1 MREGSRLKKYFGDRA
16 FYKMVLAIS
25 LPMIIQNGFT
35 NFVSLL
41 DNIMVG
47 RIGTEQMSGV
57 AIANQLF
64 MVFNITIFG
73 GVSGASIFGAQYHG
87 LGDKEGVRNTFRFK
101 LILSMALTGIAIV
114 LFCFKGVELISLYL
128 SEDGTGGDL
137 VRTLSYGK
145 SYLYIMLIGLVPY
158 AIAQS
163 YASTLRDTGETRLP
177 MKAGIAA
184 VLVNLVF
191 NYILI
196 FGKFGA
202 PALGASGAAI
212 ATVIS
217 RFVETG
223 IILAAVHGKH
233 RITNIFDGIYRTLR
247 VPGMLVQKIAVTGT
261 PLLANEALWSFG
273 MATMNQC
280 YSVRGL
286 SVVAAVNIFSTAS
299 NLFNVVFLSLG
310 SAIAIIVGQQLGAGE
325 KDKAVDT
332 DRKMII
338 FSVMSCLLLG
348 GLLAGAA
355 PFIPHIYNTEEEV
368 RHIATGLLLI
378 SACVMPLNAFNHAS
392 YFTMRSGGKTFI
404 TFLFDSVF
412 VWAVSIPIAYSLAHF
427 TSMPI
432 LPMYAC
438 CVSADLVKAV
448 IGFILLKRKAWVKN
462 IVA

>member
-1 MREGSRLKKYFGDRA
+1 MQRERGWKKYIGDKA
-16 FYKMVLAIS
+16 FYKMVLTIS

-101 LILSMALTGIAIV
+101 LMLSMILTATAIT
-114 LFCFKGVELISLYL
+114 LFYFKGENLISLYL
-128 SEDGTGGDL
+128 NEEEGGDIAQ
-137 VRTLSYGK
+137 TLAYGK
-145 SYLYIMLIGLVPY
+145 SYLYVMLAGLVPY

-163 YASTLRDTGETRLP
+163 YSSTLRDTGETKLP
-177 MKAGIAA
+177 MKAGIVA
-184 VLVNLVF
+184 VLVNLLF

-202 PALGASGAAI
+202 PRLGATGAAI

-217 RFVETG
+217 RFVETA
-223 IILAAVHGKH
+223 IILIAVHGKH
-233 RITNIFDGIYRTLR
+233 RITNIFQGVYHTLT
-247 VPGMLVQKIAVTGT
+247 VPGTLVRKIAVTGT

-325 KDKAVDT
+325 TEKAIDT
-332 DRKMII
+332 DRKMIV
-338 FSVMSCLLLG
+338 FSVMSCLILG
-348 GLLAGAA
+348 GLLAAAA
-355 PFIPHIYNTEEEV
+355 PFIPHIYNTEAEV
-368 RHIATGLLLI
+368 RRIATGLLLI
-378 SACVMPLNAFNHAS
+378 SACCMPLNAFNHAS

-412 VWAVSIPIAYSLAHF
+412 VWVVSIPIAYSLAHF

-432 LPMYAC
+432 LPMYLC
-438 CVSADLVKAV
+438 CVLADLIKAA
-448 IGFILLKRKAWVKN
+448 IGFILLKRGTWVKN